1 MASCFAKVIE
11 GIKAVAGIKPFL
23 VLPVAALHFA
33 VVTRRIGT
41 DELVEDAELGGG
53 SLKQGGQ
60 IPLTVG
66 EAVGEFKTV
75 VRLDALHPYA
85 AAGIP
90 LLQLFQEVGGGVG
103 TLFRVGGQEA
113 KAGEL
118 VDGGILEQAKS
129 GVCDTPAGHYLHI
142 HLDPLAGISHLLIR
156 LGTVGFFFSAV
167 GNRPSFLRRRN
178 RLSGRRV

>member
-1 MASCFAKVIE
+1 MDCELLCKVIQ
-11 GIKAVAGIKPFL
+11 GIEAVTGIKPFL
-23 VLPVAALHFA
+23 IFPVSVLHFA
-33 VVTRRIGT
+33 VVTWRIGT

-85 AAGIP
+85 PACIP

-103 TLFRVGGQEA
+103 TLFRVGA
-113 KAGEL
+113 
-118 VDGGILEQAKS
+118 
-129 GVCDTPAGHYLHI
+129 
-142 HLDPLAGISHLLIR
+142 
-156 LGTVGFFFSAV
+156 
-167 GNRPSFLRRRN
+167 
-178 RLSGRRV
+178 